1 MGSDIFTAPS
11 PRWQRAV
18 SVDEHQYPLLR
29 RRDGRYPRSSTAAA
43 AAGAQ
48 CAGRGDERVS
58 EGDEESLRED
68 DGCCMF
74 YSRRI
79 GLESSDEAGGDGKAY
94 DSAEDVRD
102 FDPSRRLV
110 SRSLQ
115 QLLRLEAIGTGRV
128 QCKVKG

>member
-1 MGSDIFTAPS
+1 M
-11 PRWQRAV
+11 
-18 SVDEHQYPLLR
+18 
-29 RRDGRYPRSSTAAA
+29 
-43 AAGAQ
+43 
-48 CAGRGDERVS
+48 S
-58 EGDEESLRED
+58 EGDEESLCQD
-68 DGCCMF
+68 DGYCMF

-79 GLESSDEAGGDGKAY
+79 GLESSHEAESDGKAY